1 MVFKQMTGQS
11 FRGRWGG
18 SVRRVGQSLKPAMS
32 VGAPELGML
41 AQAPEFWDLYHPIPC
56 SIFMQFW
63 YVDMESPWKTCL
75 VLQGK

>member
-41 AQAPEFWDLYHPIPC
+41 AQAPENWDLYHPIPC
-56 SIFMQFW
+56 SMFMQFW
-63 YVDMESPWKTCL
+63 YVDMESPRKTCL